1 MSDSRRIRLALP
13 AAVRLP
19 RLERAVAKLSP
30 GNGSQCTL
38 ALYSAVVENPF
49 LIKEPRLQSAW
60 L

>member
-1 MSDSRRIRLALP
+1 MSDPRRIRLALP

-30 GNGSQCTL
+30 GNGSQYTL

-49 LIKEPRLQSAW
+49 LIKGPRLQSAW